1 MPFALEIDRETDG
14 RWIAEIPSIPGCLS
28 YGETRDQAVRSVEA
42 LALRII
48 AERVEAGKE
57 EEFASIAFAVPA

>member
-28 YGETRDQAVRSVEA
+28 CGETRDQAVRSVEA